1 MTPVCFFHCIHLL
14 CTLYAGNTLPRQ
26 CSENTILQTYSCAR
40 QMTKCIG
47 TQLCMKSRIRLM
59 QVYTEK
65 PVSANSDL
73 ILHPETFLRQ
83 QAKL

>member
-1 MTPVCFFHCIHLL
+1 
-14 CTLYAGNTLPRQ
+14 
-26 CSENTILQTYSCAR
+26 
-40 QMTKCIG
+40 
-47 TQLCMKSRIRLM
+47 M